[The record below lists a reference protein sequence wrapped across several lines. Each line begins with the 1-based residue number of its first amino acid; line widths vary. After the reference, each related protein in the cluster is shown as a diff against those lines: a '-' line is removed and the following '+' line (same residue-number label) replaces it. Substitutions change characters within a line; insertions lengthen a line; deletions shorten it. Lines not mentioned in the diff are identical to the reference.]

1 MPLLSSN
8 VDSMKAEVPQDLL
21 TVTDFQ
27 HRLKKLGKLHLGEAQ
42 LLHQLGNKYLIN
54 DCLDL
59 IWQSPIPNGFG
70 GFWLCFSVCL
80 H

>member
-54 DCLDL
+54 DCLNL
-59 IWQSPIPNGFG
+59 I
-70 GFWLCFSVCL
+70 
-80 H
+80 